1 MGHFSAFL
9 LSPGASFPVFFR
21 FFLSSSSFTLILTL
35 FTGHQKRLDLAI
47 KKMNQEQRKSQAP
60 APSCTPGAFL
70 VNQSH
75 YASTSTINCYSGAP
89 ASTSV
94 SFPDLTRCPTSESFR
109 PVVLV
114 SSSQNTAP
122 LSGHGCG
129 QDGSSLSS
137 LERSQRCK
145 QRPVAM
151 IQAKT
156 RPASTGPS
164 PSGAFYP
171 DYGSIVSEKD
181 LDSISNCT
189 EVSSVSSM
197 SSVSSSRHNYG
208 PMSDVA
214 SIYATLKRSKK
225 PPPPPKRTNSVSSN
239 SAPICLPNQFAWPQ
253 GCKVVP
259 QAIANN
265 HQLQHQHQHQQHHP
279 PYNMVGPNHCK
290 SFLDAVQEAAFAT
303 CVKSLASQFS
313 QISKGHEEEKLQ
325 VTRDAKVSII
335 SSDSKFGG
343 SDEFPPPPTPLR
355 QSTED
360 ITSNST
366 ASENQCSSVKSPIS
380 SSSSN
385 ESLPFAND
393 NLGTIRQ
400 SASSHSH
407 ALMTQAYSNTGS
419 KVGQNSNSNSSN
431 HNHSYNYSQS
441 QNSSVTRQSV
451 QSNSTSSNVMD
462 DIETM
467 LANLSNQL
475 DAMLEQEVRTN

>member
-1 MGHFSAFL
+1 
-9 LSPGASFPVFFR
+9 
-21 FFLSSSSFTLILTL
+21 
-35 FTGHQKRLDLAI
+35 
-47 KKMNQEQRKSQAP
+47 MNQEQKKSQAP
-60 APSCTPGAFL
+60 APSPGSYL

-75 YASTSTINCYSGAP
+75 YASTSTINCFSG
-89 ASTSV
+89 SSTNTSV
-94 SFPDLTRCPTSESFR
+94 SFPDLTRCPTNESFR

-114 SSSQNTAP
+114 SSQNTA
-122 LSGHGCG
+122 LSGHGYA
-129 QDGSSLSS
+129 QDGSSLSA
-137 LERSQRCK
+137 LERIQRCK

-156 RPASTGPS
+156 RPASTGPTS
-164 PSGAFYP
+164 SGYYT
-171 DYGSIVSEKD
+171 DYGSVCEKD

-189 EVSSVSSM
+189 EVSSISSM
-197 SSVSSSRHNYG
+197 SSVSSSRHNYA
-208 PMSDVA
+208 PMNDVA

-225 PPPPPKRTNSVSSN
+225 PPPPPPPKRTNSVSSN
-239 SAPICLPNQFAWPQ
+239 SAPICVSNQFAWPQ
-253 GCKVVP
+253 GPKVVP
-259 QAIANN
+259 QPMASNSAFMGN
-265 HQLQHQHQHQQHHP
+265 
-279 PYNMVGPNHCK
+279 NHCK

-313 QISKGHEEEKLQ
+313 QISKGHEDDKLLSN
-325 VTRDAKVSII
+325 DSKII

-343 SDEFPPPPTPLR
+343 SYEFPPPPTPLR

-360 ITSNST
+360 ISSNST

-407 ALMTQAYSNTGS
+407 ALMTQSYSNTGS
-419 KVGQNSNSNSSN
+419 MVEPNSNG
-431 HNHSYNYSQS
+431 NHST
-441 QNSSVTRQSV
+441 VTRQSV
-451 QSNSTSSNVMD
+451 QSTPSNVMD